1 MDLALNSVEDQT
13 FYKNGVYQFNN
24 LYPGDQTVNEYLNSL
39 DDELNNV
46 INVNN
51 PANYDATY
59 GNIFINQVFQTPPE
73 GTLSTDN
80 WYFDGTYKE
89 GQATYSMF
97 TYLNISS
104 PYVAPVWGAYA
115 HQAVLR
121 SFF

>member
-59 GNIFINQVFQTPPE
+59 GNIFINQVF
-73 GTLSTDN
+73 
-80 WYFDGTYKE
+80 
-89 GQATYSMF
+89 
-97 TYLNISS
+97 
-104 PYVAPVWGAYA
+104 
-115 HQAVLR
+115 
-121 SFF
+121 